1 MQKKIR
7 IKDYVAIKTNKK
19 MKLIVILSF
28 LVSVG
33 HASFAQQ
40 SFTSKQDALT
50 WLKEIFSKH
59 FVKTTVYRPDDNNK
73 TPYSYQYEIG
83 DKRILIIKKADGQ
96 VTDTRYTVPYE
107 DISETFILQKNDY
120 FKSSTGIGFKPLFG
134 DSYVV
139 SHDIEKKRFEDNTQY
154 STSVG
159 FPFEMGKGDLIL
171 ASVINAIKT
180 VARENKAIAD
190 KQKSDLALENER
202 KKVPAVNNQK
212 IKGTLPSYK
221 VFTSQNELVN
231 LYDYV
236 EKNRA
241 YKDKPTLLITW
252 AHWCNICLRKIDTL
266 LNNGLALKYNIILVN
281 KDISETG
288 FASLKEK
295 IQKHS
300 PDYSKDVI
308 LLFDRNNQL
317 AEFDENAAPLFL
329 WLDNKLQ
336 IVKSFAGYAIQTK
349 TITTMLQEIQ

>member
-1 MQKKIR
+1 
-7 IKDYVAIKTNKK
+7 
-19 MKLIVILSF
+19 MKLIVILSL

-33 HASFAQQ
+33 NASFGQQ

-59 FVKTTVYRPDDNNK
+59 FVKTSVYRPDDNNK

-83 DKRILIIKKADGQ
+83 EKRILIIKKAEGE
-96 VTDTRYTVPYE
+96 VSDTRYTVPYQ
-107 DISETFILQKNDY
+107 DISETFFLQKKDY
-120 FKSSTGIGFKPLFG
+120 FKSATGIGFKPLFG

-154 STSVG
+154 STSVA
-159 FPFEMGKGDLIL
+159 FPFEMEKGDFIL
-171 ASVINAIKT
+171 GSVINAINT
-180 VARENKAIAD
+180 IARENKAIVD
-190 KQKSDLALENER
+190 KQKAALLLENER
-202 KKVPAVNNQK
+202 KKASVTNNQK

-221 VFTSQNELVN
+221 IFTSENVLVN

-236 EKNRA
+236 EKNRP
-241 YKDKPTLLITW
+241 YKDKPTLLVTW

-266 LNNGLALKYNIILVN
+266 LNDGLALKYNIILVN
-281 KDISETG
+281 KDLSEAG

-295 IQKHS
+295 IQQHS
-300 PDYSKDVI
+300 PDYNKDAI

-317 AEFDENAAPLFL
+317 AELDENAAPLFL

-336 IVKSFAGYAIQTK
+336 IVKSFAGYGIQTK
-349 TITTMLQEIQ
+349 TITSMLQDIQ